1 MRLGSAESHP
11 WIHCERLRLSK
22 ILILTLVLIVPVIL
36 LVPVFLIARPVL
48 STCNITRLST
58 WKVIRLF
65 LWRKCWASCNCH
77 TCSLEDVSTLR
88 FKSQLNFAP
97 DLQQL
102 FTSASF
108 SANRKKIPPLNYRPL
123 IWLRGQSGERPT
135 QVRDILV
142 WPAHQAELE
151 PVVGRHGLGRL
162 WGHRPR
168 NKETA
173 EICLDL
179 LRSRWRRHLGT

>member
-1 MRLGSAESHP
+1 MKPRPPQRNLEMGGGRRGIFTIGRRVDLRLGSAESHP

-48 STCNITRLST
+48 STCNITRLCT
-58 WKVIRLF
+58 WKVIRLL
-65 LWRKCWASCNCH
+65 LWGKCWASCNCH

-108 SANRKKIPPLNYRPL
+108 SAAT
-123 IWLRGQSGERPT
+123 G
-135 QVRDILV
+135 
-142 WPAHQAELE
+142 
-151 PVVGRHGLGRL
+151 
-162 WGHRPR
+162 
-168 NKETA
+168 
-173 EICLDL
+173 
-179 LRSRWRRHLGT
+179 